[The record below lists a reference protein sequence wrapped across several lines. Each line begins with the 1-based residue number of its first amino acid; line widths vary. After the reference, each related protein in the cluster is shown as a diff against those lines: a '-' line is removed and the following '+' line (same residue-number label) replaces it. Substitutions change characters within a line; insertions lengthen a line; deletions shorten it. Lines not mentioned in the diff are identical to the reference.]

1 MMYNFPMSQAPIL
14 LLPRGFFIPDDAQW
28 VIAGEPLPIPF
39 AQDPVQAGFPSPAA
53 PYIEDTIDLNDLLIG
68 NQAATFMVRVR
79 GESLLKLGVFPN
91 DLMLVDRSL
100 EPKQMD
106 LVLVEMDNAFT
117 VKKIDLRDISLHPE
131 NDDFPIIRPHEF
143 SELQLVGVVTWVLKK
158 MHGAV

>member
-91 DLMLVDRSL
+91 DL
-100 EPKQMD
+100 
-106 LVLVEMDNAFT
+106 VLVEMDNAFT

-143 SELQLVGVVTWVLKK
+143 SELRLVGVVTWVLKK